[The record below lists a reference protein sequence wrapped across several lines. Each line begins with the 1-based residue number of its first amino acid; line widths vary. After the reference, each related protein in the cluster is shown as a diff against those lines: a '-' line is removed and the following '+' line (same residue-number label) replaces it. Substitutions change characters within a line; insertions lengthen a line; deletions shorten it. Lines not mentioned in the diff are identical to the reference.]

1 MRFQRSQS
9 LPHPYR
15 VAVVGGRVLQIP
27 KAEVRRVQRHLY
39 ERVKHLCPVQW
50 RPEEIQQRIR
60 EALRSTPKK
69 TALRTD
75 LRNCYGDIPQDLVCS
90 RINALPLPGTLKQ
103 ELLNVLQPVPRGLP
117 TGSPLSPWL
126 AELVLRDVDA
136 AMLKSAYYFRYVDD
150 ICVLG
155 TQEECVAAKKCLE
168 EVLQPLGMSLN
179 STKTRILPAEELVFL
194 GRSYQTLDDTQLLEV
209 DLSGD
214 IFHLPNH
221 KRVWL
226 RVNKTGQPYSETGGR
241 ITYSLN
247 CLLNRMSQQP
257 TPYVLEMLM
266 LRPACEDTSL
276 SRIIQNPDLIIDRG
290 LPHALHGKIYRH
302 YLNNVKGP
310 LGRKAAVPIGAAGE
324 VFRWLHL
331 TNHVMEKGYLPGD
344 YQEAAAE
351 WPELLA
357 SLERGQYG
365 PYHQRIKE
373 LFKREHELRNGLS
386 ALAAVLP
393 DIKPALAAFASD

>member
-1 MRFQRSQS
+1 
-9 LPHPYR
+9 
-15 VAVVGGRVLQIP
+15 
-27 KAEVRRVQRHLY
+27 
-39 ERVKHLCPVQW
+39 
-50 RPEEIQQRIR
+50 
-60 EALRSTPKK
+60 
-69 TALRTD
+69 
-75 LRNCYGDIPQDLVCS
+75 
-90 RINALPLPGTLKQ
+90 
-103 ELLNVLQPVPRGLP
+103 
-117 TGSPLSPWL
+117 
-126 AELVLRDVDA
+126 
-136 AMLKSAYYFRYVDD
+136 
-150 ICVLG
+150 
-155 TQEECVAAKKCLE
+155 
-168 EVLQPLGMSLN
+168 
-179 STKTRILPAEELVFL
+179 
-194 GRSYQTLDDTQLLEV
+194 
-209 DLSGD
+209 
-214 IFHLPNH
+214 LPNH

-266 LRPACEDTSL
+266 LRPVCEDSSL

-310 LGRKAAVPIGAAGE
+310 LGRKAAMPIGAAGE

-331 TNHVMEKGYLPGD
+331 TTYIMQEGHLPGD

-357 SLERGQYG
+357 SLERGRYE
-365 PYHQRIKE
+365 PYHHRIKE
-373 LFKREHELRNGLS
+373 LFKQEHELRNGLS
-386 ALAAVLP
+386 AKASVLP